1 MVMTQLAWRLLCNTV
16 MIVTD
21 QNQAD
26 LGEFERE
33 SQKLLLD
40 IAMEASNREMH
51 GMVASR
57 QKPANLSG
65 YYRSLQTWR
74 SPVLHQVD
82 AQNKPASLHDGTFDQ
97 PDRTFDQPDRT
108 FDRTDRAFDRT
119 DRTFVRTDRTVCT
132 PLVT

>member
-1 MVMTQLAWRLLCNTV
+1 

-74 SPVLHQVD
+74 APVLHQVD
-82 AQNKPASLHDGTFDQ
+82 AQNKPSSLHDGTRSTSQ
-97 PDRTFDQPDRT
+97 KGRSTGQIGRC
-108 FDRTDRAFDRT
+108 AH
-119 DRTFVRTDRTVCT
+119 
-132 PLVT
+132 LS

>member
-1 MVMTQLAWRLLCNTV
+1 MTQLAWRLLCNTV

-40 IAMEASNREMH
+40 IAMEASNREMRS
-51 GMVASR
+51 MVASR

-82 AQNKPASLHDGTFDQ
+82 AQNKSSALH
-97 PDRTFDQPDRT
+97 
-108 FDRTDRAFDRT
+108 

>member
-1 MVMTQLAWRLLCNTV
+1 

-40 IAMEASNREMH
+40 IAMEASNQEMRN
-51 GMVASR
+51 MVAI
-57 QKPANLSG
+57 QHNPANLSG

-74 SPVLHQVD
+74 APVLHQVD
-82 AQNKPASLHDGTFDQ
+82 AQNKPSSLHDGEFDQ
-97 PDRTFDQPDRT
+97 PDRTFDRTDRTFDQPDRT
-108 FDRTDRAFDRT
+108 FDRTDRTLVRT

>member
-1 MVMTQLAWRLLCNTV
+1 

-74 SPVLHQVD
+74 APVLHQVD
-82 AQNKPASLHDGTFDQ
+82 AQNKPSSLHHG
-97 PDRTFDQPDRT
+97 TFDQPDRT
-108 FDRTDRAFDRT
+108 FDRTDRTFDKPDRTFDRT

>member
-1 MVMTQLAWRLLCNTV
+1 

-74 SPVLHQVD
+74 LPVLHQVD
-82 AQNKPASLHDGTFDQ
+82 AQNKPSSPHDGTFA
-97 PDRTFDQPDRT
+97 QPDRT
-108 FDRTDRAFDRT
+108 FDRTDRT
-119 DRTFVRTDRTVCT
+119 LVRTDRTVCT